1 MHRFCG
7 VDVPGWAIVLFCG
20 GEETLEV
27 RTKPIMS
34 YKTLRSVLA
43 VAFSVGLTTGALSVL
58 DLVEGG
64 VTHGSAGAQV
74 QAAPPPDLAWD
85 LMPAR
90 TTGAEAAP
98 ESLSESTPAAR
109 GRA

>member
-1 MHRFCG
+1 
-7 VDVPGWAIVLFCG
+7 
-20 GEETLEV
+20 
-27 RTKPIMS
+27 MS

-85 LMPAR
+85 LMPAT
-90 TTGAEAAP
+90 TTGADVP
-98 ESLSESTPAAR
+98 VSLSESTPAAR

>member
-1 MHRFCG
+1 M
-7 VDVPGWAIVLFCG
+7 
-20 GEETLEV
+20 
-27 RTKPIMS
+27 
-34 YKTLRSVLA
+34 LA

-85 LMPAR
+85 SVPAR
-90 TTGAEAAP
+90 ATGADAAP
-98 ESLSESTPAAR
+98 VSLSENGPAVR
-109 GRA
+109 GRV

>member
-1 MHRFCG
+1 
-7 VDVPGWAIVLFCG
+7 
-20 GEETLEV
+20 
-27 RTKPIMS
+27 MS

-43 VAFSVGLTTGALSVL
+43 VAFSVGVTTGALSVL

-85 LMPAR
+85 LMPVT
-90 TTGAEAAP
+90 TTGADVP

>member
-1 MHRFCG
+1 M
-7 VDVPGWAIVLFCG
+7 
-20 GEETLEV
+20 
-27 RTKPIMS
+27 
-34 YKTLRSVLA
+34 LA

-64 VTHGSAGAQV
+64 VTHGTAGQQV

-85 LMPAR
+85 SMPAR
-90 TTGAEAAP
+90 TTDTAP
-98 ESLSESTPAAR
+98 GSPAESTPAVQ

>member
-1 MHRFCG
+1 
-7 VDVPGWAIVLFCG
+7 
-20 GEETLEV
+20 
-27 RTKPIMS
+27 MS
-34 YKTLRSVLA
+34 NKTLRSVLA

-85 LMPAR
+85 SVPAR
-90 TTGAEAAP
+90 ATGADAAP
-98 ESLSESTPAAR
+98 VSLSENGPAAR
-109 GRA
+109 GRV